1 MKGATY
7 TVSGTQTS
15 GIIWKFTYNL
25 DGLLSKFEF
34 LEGDMTPV
42 MIQWLFQKGYF
53 PFKEEMIETFKQ
65 RKDLTVE
72 IGDPDLS
79 FDRFWNT
86 YAKKQKKIVTE
97 KLWKKLSDQNRLA
110 AINGIKKYKTICR
123 MNNHGQALPDTY
135 LSQQRWLDEM

>member
-1 MKGATY
+1 MKGSTY
-7 TVSGTQTS
+7 TVSGTETS

-34 LEGDMTPV
+34 LEGTMTQP
-42 MIQWLFQKGYF
+42 MIEWLFIKSKF
-53 PFKEEMIETFKQ
+53 PYHEDMIDAFKK
-65 RKDLTVE
+65 RPDLTVE
-72 IGDPDLS
+72 VGDPDLS
-79 FDRFWNT
+79 FERFWNL

-97 KLWKKLSDQNRLA
+97 KLWKKLTDQNRLA